1 MPVKRINMN
10 KVFFI
15 SLLLS
20 SVFAKELYLTRSGNI
35 DFFSSTPIEDIK
47 AINNQV
53 SCVLDRKNG
62 QFAFQVPIKAF
73 TFKNALM
80 QEHFNESY
88 LESDIYPKAVFKGEI
103 LGWDKLKLSKDSLE
117 VFIEGDLTMHG
128 ETNKIKQSGEMWLS
142 SGSIR
147 GECVFNVNLVDYN
160 VKVPKIVRENIA
172 EIIKVNV
179 SVELKKK

>member
-1 MPVKRINMN
+1 M
-10 KVFFI
+10 
-15 SLLLS
+15 
-20 SVFAKELYLTRSGNI
+20 
-35 DFFSSTPIEDIK
+35 
-47 AINNQV
+47 
-53 SCVLDRKNG
+53 LDRNNG

-88 LESDIYPKAVFKGEI
+88 LESDVYPKAVFKGKV
-103 LGWDKLKLSKDSLE
+103 LGWNNIELSKDSLE

-128 ETNKIKQSGEMWLS
+128 ETNQIKQSGAMWLS

>member
-10 KVFFI
+10 KIFYI
-15 SLLLS
+15 SFLLS
-20 SVFAKELYLTRSGNI
+20 SVFAKDLYLTRSGNI

-53 SCVLDRKNG
+53 SCVLDRNNG

-73 TFKNALM
+73 AFKNALM

-88 LESDIYPKAVFKGEI
+88 LESDIYPKAVFKGKV
-103 LGWDKLKLSKDSLE
+103 LGWSNIELSKDSVE

-128 ETNKIKQSGEMWLS
+128 ETNQIKQSGVMWLS
-142 SGSIR
+142 PDFINGYS
-147 GECVFNVNLVDYN
+147 VFDISLVDYK

-179 SVELKKK
+179 RVELKKK